1 MSRNHKQ
8 NCEKLENLRKTTMV
22 FSGEH
27 VGGKVDILFLLY
39 STPPMSVSFPAQGLD
54 LPHAEVNQPK
64 LNYFTFKF
72 GPIPLKVIPALL
84 KRRLQVMKVTGSGD
98 LTDRE
103 FIGLCA

>member
-1 MSRNHKQ
+1 
-8 NCEKLENLRKTTMV
+8 MV

-39 STPPMSVSFPAQGLD
+39 STPPMPVSFPAQ
-54 LPHAEVNQPK
+54 LPRPTTRRSQPTETK
-64 LNYFTFKF
+64 LLYFQF
-72 GPIPLKVIPALL
+72 GPIPLKAIPALL
-84 KRRLQVMKVTGSGD
+84 KRRLQVMTVTGSEGD